1 MTENILGGLIPT
13 LLTGY
18 NQHHN
23 RFIVEGAFFSN
34 KSLTNQDT
42 QTVTFCWEKKIKY
55 AKSIG
60 VDRVGFS
67 FQNVKAHKPKGGQQN
82 YIEVQFVSKYQLVY

>member
-1 MTENILGGLIPT
+1 
-13 LLTGY
+13 
-18 NQHHN
+18 
-23 RFIVEGAFFSN
+23 VEGGFLFKHIAH
-34 KSLTNQDT
+34 KSGHANSHVLL
-42 QTVTFCWEKKIKY
+42 KKIIKY

-60 VDRVGFS
+60 VDRVGFC